1 MAKQKKTIRLIN
13 AEEDVKDLGE
23 WIELEIEDDDGKSTT
38 VFKALS
44 SYKPVKGEPKPTKHH
59 FVLGSK
65 LDVAPAA
72 EAARKKIKGPKPPT
86 ADVPVAL
93 FEHIKANHPAL
104 KWWLDERK
112 VIAEAA

>member
-1 MAKQKKTIRLIN
+1 MGKKKTIRLIN

-23 WIELEIEDDDGKSTT
+23 WIELDDGT
-38 VFKALS
+38 FKALS
-44 SYKPVKGEPKPTKHH
+44 SYKPAKGEPKPTKHH